1 MAIRSPDT
9 AGGGT
14 ASVTTSPPSGPSFS
28 PFLLWQRSSARYHQ
42 QFRRNDAAA
51 ETFALFFHDC
61 DGGYVFDFS
70 VAQKKGLPSLAH
82 SKRDRSEKADQPRR
96 GELSKSNALASVM
109 HFLMA
114 DDATVG
120 YPSFPGTLS
129 KVAGISIHGLFD
141 ASLARLVALPG
152 SYRVR
157 HKGSRLRHLL

>member
-1 MAIRSPDT
+1 MIPPPLRFISHNSAFLLLVGGIATAMAIRSPDT

-42 QFRRNDAAA
+42 QFRRNDADATA
-51 ETFALFFHDC
+51 QTFALFFHDC

-109 HFLMA
+109 HFL
-114 DDATVG
+114 T
-120 YPSFPGTLS
+120 
-129 KVAGISIHGLFD
+129 
-141 ASLARLVALPG
+141 
-152 SYRVR
+152 
-157 HKGSRLRHLL
+157 